1 MKLHLG
7 RIVILSTVSIFATA
21 VFGACASS
29 EEGLWPDSSD
39 ASQEAEASSFGGIG
53 GGVGTGGFSG
63 SGFGGTGAGGS
74 GFGGTGTG
82 GVVGTGG
89 FGTGGGLATGGG
101 PGTGG
106 TGGGNTGTCNPAFCP
121 NSGVGSPCC
130 VNPNGPCGMNNGSGC
145 STVTADF

>member
-1 MKLHLG
+1 VVKLHLS
-7 RIVILSTVSIFATA
+7 RIVILSTVSIVATA

-29 EEGLWPDSSD
+29 EEGLWPDNSD

-53 GGVGTGGFSG
+53 GGSGSGSGGF
-63 SGFGGTGAGGS
+63 SGFGGTGTGGFS
-74 GFGGTGTG
+74 GTGTG

-89 FGTGGGLATGGG
+89 FGTGGSLATGGG
-101 PGTGG
+101 SGTSSTGG
-106 TGGGNTGTCNPAFCP
+106 SNSGTCNPAFCP

-145 STVTADF
+145 TTVSADF